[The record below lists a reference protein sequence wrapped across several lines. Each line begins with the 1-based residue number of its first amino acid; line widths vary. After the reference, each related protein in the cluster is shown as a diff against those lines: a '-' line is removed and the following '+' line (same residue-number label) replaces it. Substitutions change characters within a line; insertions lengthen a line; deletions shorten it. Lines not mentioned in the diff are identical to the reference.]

1 MTAGDTPR
9 PAVGPLRLGIAGAA
23 GRMGR
28 MLIQTVLDTTD
39 GSVVLHGAVA
49 SEGSAAVGQDAGL
62 LAGRPACGVAVSDDP
77 VQLFATADAVV
88 DFTRPQASVRFA
100 ALAAQGKAVL
110 VTGTTGFSAEDLAA
124 LGRAARHTPI
134 VQSFNMSLG
143 VNLLAA
149 LVRQAARALD
159 AGWDVE
165 VVEMHHRHKID
176 APSGTAIL
184 LGRAAAEG
192 RGIDFDAARAIDRDG
207 RRPDGAIGFATLRG
221 GDVVGEHAVI
231 LAGAGERVELAHKA
245 TDRGI
250 FARGAVKAALWG
262 RGRAPGLYSMAD
274 VLGLG

>member
-110 VTGTTGFSAEDLAA
+110 VTGTTGFSTEDLAA

>member
-9 PAVGPLRLGIAGAA
+9 PAEGPVRIGVTGAA

-28 MLIQTVLDTTD
+28 MLIQAVLDTAD
-39 GSVVLHGAVA
+39 GSVALHGAVEH
-49 SEGSAAVGQDAGL
+49 EGSAAIGQDAGL
-62 LAGRPACGVAVSDDP
+62 LAGRPACGITVSDDP

-88 DFTRPQASVRFA
+88 DFTRPEASVRFS
-100 ALAAQGKAVL
+100 ALAAQGKAVH
-110 VTGTTGFSAEDLAA
+110 VVGTTGFSAEQLAA
-124 LGRAARHTPI
+124 LGRAARHTPVI
-134 VQSFNMSLG
+134 QSFNMSLG

-159 AGWDVE
+159 AGWDIE

-192 RGIDFDAARAIDRDG
+192 REVDFDAVKAIDRDG
-207 RRPDGAIGFATLRG
+207 RRPEGAIGFATLRG
-221 GDVVGEHAVI
+221 GDVVGEHSVI
-231 LAGAGERVELAHKA
+231 LAGAGERIELTHKA

-250 FARGAVKAALWG
+250 FARGALKAALWG
-262 RGRAPGLYSMAD
+262 RGRAPGLYSMTD
-274 VLGLG
+274 VLGLS